1 MKIIGAI
8 IFIIGLVDLGL
19 SFTGV
24 NMTAFLGDELSM
36 FSAYAFLAL
45 GGYLYNKGGASE
57 EEEEESWFI
66 KSLIPKGHTTLRIAE
81 CQQCEKSNKH
91 FCLIGFFFVFRY
103 TKAASIG
110 NCISERDNKKNTI
123 LTYELIFRETGTLA
137 QRRAAQK
144 KPFKY

>member
-57 EEEEESWFI
+57 EEEEEES
-66 KSLIPKGHTTLRIAE
+66 
-81 CQQCEKSNKH
+81 
-91 FCLIGFFFVFRY
+91 
-103 TKAASIG
+103 
-110 NCISERDNKKNTI
+110 
-123 LTYELIFRETGTLA
+123 
-137 QRRAAQK
+137 
-144 KPFKY
+144 